1 MDRKRKFVKW
11 SKMQTRSDRT
21 TSDVVSVLNAFAYTC
36 GAGVVAAD
44 AGAGRVVNTDH
55 SASYLAYGDANAKLN
70 GVPKM
75 DSLCSDFY
83 PAMRQMAGLA
93 MPGRKEMGRGGRG
106 GGRGGRFGGRGGRGR
121 SDGKNKNNSNAA
133 PAKIE
138 PETFDLVILDPPT
151 LTKTRFGAVD
161 IENDYPSL
169 AKPSA
174 LCVKPGGVLL
184 ATNHSAAVGLDD
196 WLEIVSR
203 CATKAGREVVSVDVI
218 EPDGVDDD
226 DFPPL
231 DDGKR
236 PLKVAA
242 FTLA

>member
-1 MDRKRKFVKW
+1 
-11 SKMQTRSDRT
+11 
-21 TSDVVSVLNAFAYTC
+21 
-36 GAGVVAAD
+36 
-44 AGAGRVVNTDH
+44 
-55 SASYLAYGDANAKLN
+55 
-70 GVPKM
+70 
-75 DSLCSDFY
+75 
-83 PAMRQMAGLA
+83 
-93 MPGRKEMGRGGRG
+93 
-106 GGRGGRFGGRGGRGR
+106 
-121 SDGKNKNNSNAA
+121 
-133 PAKIE
+133 
-138 PETFDLVILDPPT
+138 LVILDPPT

-218 EPDGVDDD
+218 EPDGADDD